1 MVPKQVEKTKAFKVS
16 YPIFSIFRVDSNN
29 CLLQICEDGS
39 RVEVVDKPVV
49 GANPRNPQDPNLEG
63 TQNSILEYQYS
74 IIKTFLKYF
83 CSFWFKGLKLCP
95 KTHPYAYR
103 NGTACCGGPGY
114 GNQIPGIED
123 LCYTHPLKILPNITS
138 SPRNSNRPWFDT

>member
-1 MVPKQVEKTKAFKVS
+1 M
-16 YPIFSIFRVDSNN
+16 
-29 CLLQICEDGS
+29 
-39 RVEVVDKPVV
+39 VDKPVV

-114 GNQIPGIED
+114 QYPGNEDFEGFFGNLIELEWSTLTCDGGSSISCPGNGRGCED
-123 LCYTHPLKILPNITS
+123 GK
-138 SPRNSNRPWFDT
+138 

>member
-1 MVPKQVEKTKAFKVS
+1 M
-16 YPIFSIFRVDSNN
+16 
-29 CLLQICEDGS
+29 
-39 RVEVVDKPVV
+39 DKPVV
-49 GANPRNPQDPNLEG
+49 GDTARNPQNPDLE
-63 TQNSILEYQYS
+63 
-74 IIKTFLKYF
+74 
-83 CSFWFKGLKLCP
+83 GLKLCP
-95 KTHPYAYR
+95 RTHPYAYR